1 MSQRNRLGGQ
11 DAYSS
16 EGNLFQVKVDMNI
29 EHKNVTYIEHC
40 DFALQELEIKVELQ
54 TIILLLEF
62 GLSVK
67 QMFKFMDLNLT
78 KQHDLFK
85 ADIDQDESS
94 DSSSDDDV
102 EEYDINETINSAIR
116 F

>member
-40 DFALQELEIKVELQ
+40 DFAL
-54 TIILLLEF
+54 
-62 GLSVK
+62 
-67 QMFKFMDLNLT
+67 
-78 KQHDLFK
+78 
-85 ADIDQDESS
+85 
-94 DSSSDDDV
+94 
-102 EEYDINETINSAIR
+102 
-116 F
+116 